1 MDQNQPIP
9 FPAPL
14 STTGTDA
21 DDAELLQAQAELC
34 CHAWRH
40 MESMALKCAI
50 DLGIPSAIHRN
61 GGSASL
67 PDLLA
72 TLPIAENK
80 RPFLHRL
87 MRFLT
92 VSGIF
97 TSADDGV
104 YQLTRVSRL
113 LVDSIPLNLLPF
125 AETVSVQSGNFHTV
139 FTRNFRSFLCLG
151 EWFRDGGD
159 TTPFAMAHGID
170 VWGAMSLDRALAAG
184 FSASMAADSK
194 FLAEIAIRRHV
205 EAFMNVSSLVDVGG
219 GDGSMARAIV
229 KAFPHIKCLVLDLPH
244 VVRGIPADG
253 FVEYVAGDM
262 MDFVPPAN
270 VVLLKLVLHDWS
282 DEDCVRILSRCRE
295 AISNREGGKVIIIDT
310 VIGSQSQQIY
320 EAQLFLDLCMMT
332 VTTGKEREEKEWH
345 MIFLKAGFTQYKILP
360 ILGIKSLIEV
370 YP

>member
-50 DLGIPSAIHRN
+50 DLGIPGAIHRN

-104 YQLTRVSRL
+104 YQLTRV
-113 LVDSIPLNLLPF
+113 V
-125 AETVSVQSGNFHTV
+125 
-139 FTRNFRSFLCLG
+139 
-151 EWFRDGGD
+151 
-159 TTPFAMAHGID
+159 
-170 VWGAMSLDRALAAG
+170 
-184 FSASMAADSK
+184 SMAADSK
-194 FLAEIAIRRHV
+194 FLAEIAIRRHA

-332 VTTGKEREEKEWH
+332 VTTGKEREEK
-345 MIFLKAGFTQYKILP
+345 G
-360 ILGIKSLIEV
+360 GI
-370 YP
+370 

>member
-1 MDQNQPIP
+1 
-9 FPAPL
+9 
-14 STTGTDA
+14 
-21 DDAELLQAQAELC
+21 
-34 CHAWRH
+34 
-40 MESMALKCAI
+40 MALKCAI
-50 DLGIPSAIHRN
+50 DLGIPGAIHRN

-113 LVDSIPLNLLPF
+113 LVDSIPLNLLP
-125 AETVSVQSGNFHTV
+125 
-139 FTRNFRSFLCLG
+139 SFLCLG

-159 TTPFAMAHGID
+159 TTLFAMAHGTD

-184 FSASMAADSK
+184 FSVSMAADSK
-194 FLAEIAIRRHV
+194 FLAEIAIRRHA

-360 ILGIKSLIEV
+360 ILRIKSLIEV

>member
-80 RPFLHRL
+80 SPFLHRL

-104 YQLTRVSRL
+104 YQLTRV
-113 LVDSIPLNLLPF
+113 
-125 AETVSVQSGNFHTV
+125 
-139 FTRNFRSFLCLG
+139 
-151 EWFRDGGD
+151 
-159 TTPFAMAHGID
+159 
-170 VWGAMSLDRALAAG
+170 
-184 FSASMAADSK
+184 ASMAADSK
-194 FLAEIAIRRHV
+194 FLAEIAIRRHA
-205 EAFMNVSSLVDVGG
+205 EAFMTNVSSLVDVGG

-370 YP
+370 NPSQY